1 MAASHAR
8 KSARPAATGASDLAY
23 HLRWALLGAVL
34 CSFESWAFG
43 PFSWMYGY
51 GSGVCGI
58 PEMLALSEP
67 HRNFSLWQPFD
78 LGGLDRLAF
87 WGNADPVE
95 FEMLLFRTLPTW
107 LANGLHRFLQY
118 FVAIFFAARVA
129 EEQIGLDRRWSAL
142 AGWLFACFSYLT
154 VSALLTLPGVP
165 LVLWLLQR
173 TVEVRCPWWMAA
185 LAGLLVSLCTTF
197 TFGVPYLLFFAVL
210 WLAIVRGVRGWRA
223 IWQFAVFALVLMAV
237 KSPQLLAAAA
247 NAPFSH
253 RAGWQ
258 LEPFRWTFD
267 RLFYWQPQ
275 FDLFAQDKNI
285 WPVTEWLP
293 PYGFAAGLGMV
304 LLWRLRGPREA
315 APFVAPFLRVAGIYA
330 LLSQKWL
337 FLGVQTLIAT
347 VFPWVRGFSMGRFWE
362 IPEAFLVS
370 LGLTLCGRLAWSV
383 VLTTPPRRA
392 VAAAATVGFIAFMI
406 VEPKI
411 FLFYP
416 LGVDDWGERNF
427 QVASVD
433 ALKRDDTSLYRV
445 ASVLPLQPAYA
456 YAQGLEAADGWANL
470 YPLVYRELWLRVLA
484 PLFKELP
491 PTRKV
496 FGVDTGRTE
505 DNFIFLGVG
514 LIHPVFGYGQLPGED
529 AWQALRSGF
538 DLDRRF
544 NLDLLR
550 MLNVEYLL
558 SEYPLRG
565 TGVDLVHAP
574 AKWPDWPRP
583 RDRNTGWAMPPREPS
598 TLALGAITPLV
609 QPFWD
614 LAQAWKRRAKGKDV
628 FIYRLA
634 GALPRFRLVSRVEVE
649 PNGPAALDRL
659 SAMSLAELGSTAV
672 LEGADGTGLARRD
685 GFAKGTVTPVRIMPD
700 TIDLDVA
707 LGGPG
712 FLVVAMTWNP
722 YWTALVDGEPR
733 PLLRANHA
741 QYGLALPAGARHVR
755 LAYVPPYSVTYLL
768 GRIAAHR

>member
-1 MAASHAR
+1 MAASHAW
-8 KSARPAATGASDLAY
+8 KSVRVAATDASDVVY

-51 GSGVCGI
+51 GAGLESI
-58 PEMLALSEP
+58 PVQLALSEP
-67 HRNFSLWQPFD
+67 QRNFALWETFD

-87 WGNADPVE
+87 LGNADPVQ
-95 FEMLLFRTLPTW
+95 FEMLLFSTLPPW

-118 FVAIFFAARVA
+118 FAAIFFAARVA
-129 EEQIGLDRRWSAL
+129 EEQIGLDRRWSTL
-142 AGWLFACFSYLT
+142 AGWLFACLSYFT
-154 VSALLTLPGVP
+154 FGQLLTLPGVP

-173 TVEVRCPWWMAA
+173 TVEARRRWWMPV
-185 LAGLLVSLCTTF
+185 LAGVLVSLCTTF
-197 TFGVPYLLFFAVL
+197 TFGVPYLLVFAVL

-223 IWQFAVFALVLMAV
+223 IAQFTVFAAVLMAV

-258 LEPFRWTFD
+258 LEPFQWSFD

-275 FDLFAQDKNI
+275 FDLFDQDKSI
-285 WPVTEWLP
+285 RPVTMLLP
-293 PYGFAAGLGMV
+293 PLGLAVGLAMV
-304 LLWRLRGPREA
+304 LLWRLSRPREA
-315 APFVAPFLRVAGIYA
+315 APFVAPFLRVTGIYA

-337 FLGVQTLIAT
+337 WLGAQVLIAA

-392 VAAAATVGFIAFMI
+392 MAATAAVGFVAFMI
-406 VEPKI
+406 IEPKI

-416 LGVDDWGERNF
+416 LGVDDWGERNY
-427 QVASVD
+427 QAAGVE
-433 ALKRDDTSLYRV
+433 ALKREDTSLYRV

-491 PTRKV
+491 QTRKV
-496 FGVDTGRTE
+496 FGVDTGRAE
-505 DNFIFLGVG
+505 DNFLFLGAGLIQPGVG
-514 LIHPVFGYGQLPGED
+514 LLPDED
-529 AWQALRSGF
+529 VWQALRRGF

-550 MLNVEYLL
+550 MLNVKYLL

-565 TGVDLVHAP
+565 TGVTLVHAP

-583 RDRNTGWAMPPREPS
+583 RDRNTGIALPPRQPS
-598 TLALGAITPLV
+598 LADFGAAAPFA

-614 LAQAWKRRAKGKDV
+614 LAEAWKRRAAGKDV
-628 FIYRLA
+628 FIYALDR
-634 GALPRFRLVSRVEVE
+634 ALPRFRLVDRVEVE
-649 PNGPAALDRL
+649 PDGTAALDRL
-659 SAMSLAELGSTAV
+659 SAMSLAELRSTAV
-672 LEGADGTGLARRD
+672 LEGADGAGLARRD
-685 GFAKGTVTPVRIMPD
+685 GFAKGTATPVRIMPD
-700 TIDLDVA
+700 TIDLDVT
-707 LGGPG
+707 LDGPG

-755 LAYVPPYSVTYLL
+755 LAYVPPYSVTYLR
-768 GRIAAHR
+768 GRLAANR